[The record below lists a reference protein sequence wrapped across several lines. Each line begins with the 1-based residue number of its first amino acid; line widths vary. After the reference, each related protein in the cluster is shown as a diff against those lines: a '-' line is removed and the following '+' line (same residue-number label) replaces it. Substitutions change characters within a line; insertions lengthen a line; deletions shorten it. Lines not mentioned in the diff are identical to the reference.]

1 MNIEKRVWL
10 WATALVLTL
19 AISQP
24 GCQQAGTPP
33 AEESTSG
40 TLSQPE
46 QAAPGA
52 APSEQ
57 AAAPANPASRPPA
70 RQSAAAPKPASQPPS
85 ASSRQASGP
94 APQASA
100 PAAARPA
107 APPPRTATLAAG
119 TVLKARTTTTLST
132 KLHKTGDT
140 FVATLEEPLTQGG
153 WVIAPKGSTVEGRI
167 VESDPGGR
175 VKGVASLAIALT
187 RLKTTDGQTVAIS
200 TGNVAVEAKS
210 TQAKDATKVAIGTG
224 IGAAIGAI
232 AGGGKGAGIGAATG
246 AGAGT
251 AVVLG
256 TRGDAAEIGSETV
269 LNFALSAPV
278 TITEARE

>member
-1 MNIEKRVWL
+1 MNTEKRVWF
-10 WATALVLTL
+10 WATALALTL
-19 AISQP
+19 VISQP

-33 AEESTSG
+33 AEESSSG

-46 QAAPGA
+46 SATPGE
-52 APSEQ
+52 APSGQ
-57 AAAPANPASRPPA
+57 PAAPATQAARPPA
-70 RQSAAAPKPASQPPS
+70 APRQAPAS
-85 ASSRQASGP
+85 
-94 APQASA
+94 
-100 PAAARPA
+100 PAAQPRTASPAATARPA
-107 APPPRTATLAAG
+107 PPPPRTATLAAG
-119 TVLKARTTTTLST
+119 TALKVRTTTTLST
-132 KLHKTGDT
+132 KTQKTGDA
-140 FVATLEEPLTQGG
+140 FAATLEEALTQGD

-175 VKGVASLAIALT
+175 VRGVASLSIALN
-187 RLKTTDGQTVAIS
+187 RLKTTDGQTVTIS
-200 TGNVAVEAKS
+200 TGNVAVEAKT
-210 TQAKDATKVAIGTG
+210 TQTKDATKVAIGTG

-269 LNFALSAPV
+269 LNFALTAPV

>member
-1 MNIEKRVWL
+1 MTTEKKVWF
-10 WATALVLTL
+10 WATTLLLTL
-19 AISQP
+19 VISQP

-33 AEESTSG
+33 AEESSSG

-46 QAAPGA
+46 QAAPGE
-52 APSEQ
+52 APSGQ
-57 AAAPANPASRPPA
+57 PAAPATQASRPPA
-70 RQSAAAPKPASQPPS
+70 ARSGQAPASPASPS
-85 ASSRQASGP
+85 RAAS
-94 APQASA
+94 
-100 PAAARPA
+100 PAASARPA
-107 APPPRTATLAAG
+107 PPPPRTATLATG
-119 TVLKARTTTTLST
+119 TALKVRSTTTLST
-132 KLHKTGDT
+132 RTQKTGDT
-140 FVATLEEPLTQGG
+140 FAATLEEPLTQGD

-175 VKGVASLAIALT
+175 VRGVASLSIALT
-187 RLKTTDGQTVAIS
+187 RLKTTDGQSVTIS
-200 TGNVAVEAKS
+200 TGNVAVEAQSSK
-210 TQAKDATKVAIGTG
+210 TKDATKVAIGTG

-256 TRGDAAEIGSETV
+256 TRGDAAEVGSETV

-278 TITEARE
+278 TVTEARE